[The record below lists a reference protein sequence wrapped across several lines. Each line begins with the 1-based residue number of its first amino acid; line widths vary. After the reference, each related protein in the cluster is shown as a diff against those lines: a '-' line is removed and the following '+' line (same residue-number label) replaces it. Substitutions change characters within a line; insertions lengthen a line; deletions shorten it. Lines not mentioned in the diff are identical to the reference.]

1 MLHYIKK
8 RVNKNVNHIT
18 EYISKEMQKIYTE
31 NYETSMEYQLYHQ
44 YFRWTSRIRTLAF
57 QAVTGSLSS
66 RVCRVVM
73 SAESTLL

>member
-31 NYETSMEYQLYHQ
+31 NYETSMEYQLYHAPIPSMDVS
-44 YFRWTSRIRTLAF
+44 YTYASI
-57 QAVTGSLSS
+57 SS
-66 RVCRVVM
+66 RDR
-73 SAESTLL
+73 